1 MTMRKA
7 IKKEVYPSKRHMN
20 LYYKPDHTTVPATV
34 ALYALFGLVILLGA
48 GKLLVFDKVTELSAK
63 QKTYQQDAQQ
73 LEQYEQQLADYDEIS
88 WQYSL
93 YSATEEESAQVD
105 RMEVLDLLDKTVRA
119 EAEIESVTVEGTQVL
134 VQFST
139 KDLQQTA
146 RLVQQLESSPI
157 VAHTTVN
164 SAFTTER
171 GQTAV
176 STSILIDLQKEE
188 TP

>member
-1 MTMRKA
+1 
-7 IKKEVYPSKRHMN
+7 
-20 LYYKPDHTTVPATV
+20 
-34 ALYALFGLVILLGA
+34 
-48 GKLLVFDKVTELSAK
+48 
-63 QKTYQQDAQQ
+63 

-176 STSILIDLQKEE
+176 STSILMDLQKEE